1 MWQKIWHILQV
12 ISKIAMKKILNTM
25 MLCVII
31 ISITNCGSKDTSEN
45 VIVAEAVETLCQ
57 ELPIHLEGLGY
68 VREIIQDDGAVIF
81 RMRIK
86 EEAAIGLNVAKITN
100 QILGKEILSL
110 QIGMMDKQEK
120 EAIKLIAGQS
130 YGLKLIIKGSE
141 SNKGVISLSPEE
153 IESALTNARNK
164 SKDDFALEM
173 IAMATRLMLPVQ
185 IGPITMWTDARV
197 SSNTFEYVY
206 HIDDTNDELSE
217 INKDMIK
224 NAVSQNMG
232 SLYKNIVGGCIAT
245 HRNFVCTYIGNI
257 TNKKVKIVLT
267 ESDLKNIY

>member
-1 MWQKIWHILQV
+1 MWQKIWHILRV
-12 ISKIAMKKILNTM
+12 IFEIAMKKILNTM
-25 MLCVII
+25 MLCMII

-68 VREIIQDDGAVIF
+68 VREIVQDDGAVIF
-81 RMRIK
+81 RMKIK

-100 QILGKEILSL
+100 QTLGKEILSL

-141 SNKGVISLSPEE
+141 SNKGEIYLSPKE
-153 IESALTNARNK
+153 IESALTNAQDK
-164 SKDDFALEM
+164 SEDDFALEM

-185 IGPITMWTDARV
+185 TGPITMWTDARV
-197 SSNTFEYVY
+197 SSKTFEYVY
-206 HIDDTNDELSE
+206 RIDDANFELSE
-217 INKDMIK
+217 INKDIIK
-224 NAVSQNMG
+224 NAISQNMG

-245 HRNFVCTYIGNI
+245 HRSFVCTYIGNT
-257 TNKKVKIVLT
+257 TNRKIRIILT
-267 ESDLKNIY
+267 EKDLKEMY